1 MLNKNE
7 LLFIKFCAD
16 NGINHHQFPKANET
30 DSILFR
36 YLMQVALGEDY
47 TFSENVCRSF
57 IETEL
62 ARREVATNEQ

>member
-1 MLNKNE
+1 MLNTNE
-7 LLFIKFCAD
+7 LLFIQNCAD
-16 NGINHHQFPKANET
+16 NGINHYEFPKNET
-30 DSILFR
+30 ASILNR